1 MANQQ
6 KRTCRRRDS
15 VTGSQMTGAPTPAIP
30 LIASANPS
38 RNGSIGAQV
47 VPGPVSIATLSPTA
61 MYRPSRNGP
70 IGAEVVPGP
79 SSATPS
85 PIYRPSSTYRPSY
98 FPQSPPHRTS
108 PLVGPDT
115 ALQSPPGIRPP
126 QKQPEA
132 SALEVLTDAEA
143 TIFRQENALNDA
155 RSQASAL
162 RSKMA
167 TDRNTTKLLDHEQMQ
182 AMIDQ
187 ANSNRTSQIDCQFQ
201 VLEDDLEQVSVDL
214 EHAEGKKK
222 ALQDCKKKLARDQA
236 DLHDLRQVVG
246 AAGRNLQ
253 RQARLAGAE
262 DRLKGL
268 LDNADRML
276 AASMQSTRASQ
287 VQTRKATSAESSA
300 SPVGIA
306 RRHVVESQEPGSHG
320 QAFDPHPQQL
330 DKGKERG
337 PRSLPLEDREYDD
350 LSPDVLD
357 SPSIPSL
364 RPRIVPRSI
373 RQGPRHANFRSRRE
387 DTRSLISQKPSRAG
401 SHMDTATGQELAG
414 MLQADESQVGDHNVV
429 VQEAPATTATIAP
442 QQVETVDISTDT
454 TGQELAGMLQA
465 EVCDEMVVV
474 QEAPATTATLAPQQV
489 ETVNISTDA
498 TGQELAGML
507 QAEVCDEMVVVQ
519 EAPATTLTIAPQQV
533 ETNDMMELDD
543 ELFYSEVAKLNDES
557 FDGHMEWDKEQTH
570 VITLYN
576 KDDLAAPSQSS
587 GGHAAIAPPSLP
599 LTRSLNRV
607 IAQAVAAIPL
617 KPGLPRVRD
626 RFRVFKRRDRLV
638 GSGRPRVHRR
648 VDYLSV
654 RRVLK
659 RTADIFGSSED
670 GQPARK
676 KQKLTHT
683 AANVPEMSVPA
694 VSQPAQS
701 VHVQTEEVPTQAV
714 MSVPAVSQPTQTT
727 LESTESVEA
736 EQVSTQAVMSEP
748 AVSQPTQT
756 VLEYTQTVSTEQVP
770 TETAMSVPAVS
781 QPTQVVLEA
790 TEQVPID
797 AILGEPAVSQP
808 TQVESQE
815 DETLETVQV
824 PTEAVMSEPAVS
836 QPTQAALESTV
847 PESSVRESTT
857 LESSVFTLSGEVV
870 GAPAPSEPAP
880 TESVQTEPSSV
891 EEIPSVPAATKPTRN
906 ESDLTW
912 QTEDEL
918 VVPSPRTVTRS
929 HLDALL
935 EARAART
942 QARPSIMSSPEGL
955 QVTATSRVISTSSLV
970 ASPEDASVKNAV
982 ATGTD
987 SRAGVSKGTKRVE
1000 DAENPNCS
1008 ARQNAGEQREEMGGA
1023 APSGLQMPGA
1033 WPSDPPAVTVSD
1045 ESDMHEGSAL
1055 LRGLWTGTRRLSFGV
1070 FAMVMVILL
1079 SFPLWA
1085 GHLGHL
1091 VYALEGPE
1099 QFLEE
1104 LRWEHGYDV
1113 PIFDRI
1119 IYVLLRCFAGDRTL
1133 FG

>member
-15 VTGSQMTGAPTPAIP
+15 VTGFQMTGAPTPAIP

-38 RNGSIGAQV
+38 RNGSIGTQV

-61 MYRPSRNGP
+61 MYRPSRSGPIGAEVVPGPSSIDKLSPTAMYRPPRNGP
-70 IGAEVVPGP
+70 IGTEVVPGP

-115 ALQSPPGIRPP
+115 ALQSPSGIRPP

-143 TIFRQENALNDA
+143 TISRQENALNDA

-162 RSKMA
+162 RSQMA
-167 TDRNTTKLLDHEQMQ
+167 KDRNTTKLLDHEQMQ
-182 AMIDQ
+182 AMINQ
-187 ANSNRTSQIDCQFQ
+187 ANSNRTSQIECQFQ
-201 VLEDDLEQVSVDL
+201 VIEDDLEQVSVDL
-214 EHAEGKKK
+214 EQAEGKKK
-222 ALQDCKKKLARDQA
+222 ALRDCKEKLARDQA
-236 DLHDLRQVVG
+236 DLRDLCQVVA
-246 AAGRNLQ
+246 AAGRNQQ

-276 AASMQSTRASQ
+276 AASMQSTRVSQ
-287 VQTRKATSAESSA
+287 VQTRKASSAESSA

-337 PRSLPLEDREYDD
+337 PRSLPLEDRECDD
-350 LSPDVLD
+350 LSPDVYD
-357 SPSIPSL
+357 STGIPSL

-373 RQGPRHANFRSRRE
+373 RRGPRHANFRSRRD

-401 SHMDTATGQELAG
+401 SHIDTATGQELAG
-414 MLQADESQVGDHNVV
+414 MLQADESQVGDYNLV

-442 QQVETVDISTDT
+442 QQLETVDISTEA
-454 TGQELAGMLQA
+454 TGQELAGTLQA

-474 QEAPATTATLAPQQV
+474 QEAL
-489 ETVNISTDA
+489 
-498 TGQELAGML
+498 
-507 QAEVCDEMVVVQ
+507 
-519 EAPATTLTIAPQQV
+519 ATTLNIAPQQV

-557 FDGHMEWDKEQTH
+557 FDGHMEWDKGQTH

-617 KPGLPRVRD
+617 KPGMPRVRD

-694 VSQPAQS
+694 VSQPAQF
-701 VHVQTEEVPTQAV
+701 VH
-714 MSVPAVSQPTQTT
+714 
-727 LESTESVEA
+727 
-736 EQVSTQAVMSEP
+736 
-748 AVSQPTQT
+748 
-756 VLEYTQTVSTEQVP
+756 VSTEQVP

-790 TEQVPID
+790 TEQVPIN

-808 TQVESQE
+808 TQVASQE
-815 DETLETVQV
+815 DETLKTVHV
-824 PTEAVMSEPAVS
+824 HPEAVMSEPAVS

-847 PESSVRESTT
+847 PESTT

-891 EEIPSVPAATKPTRN
+891 EDIPSVPAATKPTRN

-918 VVPSPRTVTRS
+918 VPSPRTVTRS

-955 QVTATSRVISTSSLV
+955 QVTATSRAISTPSLV

-1000 DAENPNCS
+1000 DAETSNCS
-1008 ARQNAGEQREEMGGA
+1008 ARQNTGEQREEMGGA

-1119 IYVLLRCFAGDRTL
+1119 IYVLLRCFAGDRAL

>member
-15 VTGSQMTGAPTPAIP
+15 VTGFQMTGAPTPAIP

-38 RNGSIGAQV
+38 RNGSIGTQV

-61 MYRPSRNGP
+61 MYRPSRSGP

-115 ALQSPPGIRPP
+115 ALQSPSGIRPP

-143 TIFRQENALNDA
+143 TISRQENALNDA

-162 RSKMA
+162 RSQMA
-167 TDRNTTKLLDHEQMQ
+167 KDRNTTKLLDHEQMQ
-182 AMIDQ
+182 AMINQ
-187 ANSNRTSQIDCQFQ
+187 ANSNRTSQIECQFQ
-201 VLEDDLEQVSVDL
+201 VIEDDLEQVSVDL
-214 EHAEGKKK
+214 EQAEGKKK
-222 ALQDCKKKLARDQA
+222 ALRDCKEKLARDQA
-236 DLHDLRQVVG
+236 DLRDLCQVVA
-246 AAGRNLQ
+246 AAGRNQQ

-276 AASMQSTRASQ
+276 AASMQSTRVSQ
-287 VQTRKATSAESSA
+287 VQTRKASSAESSA

-337 PRSLPLEDREYDD
+337 PRSLPLEDRECDD
-350 LSPDVLD
+350 LSPDVYD
-357 SPSIPSL
+357 STGIPSL

-373 RQGPRHANFRSRRE
+373 RRGPRHANFRSRRD

-401 SHMDTATGQELAG
+401 SHIDTATGQELAG
-414 MLQADESQVGDHNVV
+414 MLQADESQVGDYNLV

-442 QQVETVDISTDT
+442 QQLETVDISTET

-474 QEAPATTATLAPQQV
+474 QEALATTATIAPQQV
-489 ETVNISTDA
+489 ETVDISTET

-519 EAPATTLTIAPQQV
+519 EALATTLTIAPQQV

-543 ELFYSEVAKLNDES
+543 ELFYSEVTKLNDES
-557 FDGHMEWDKEQTH
+557 FDGHMEWDKGQTH

-617 KPGLPRVRD
+617 KPGMPRVRD

-694 VSQPAQS
+694 VSQPAQF

-736 EQVSTQAVMSEP
+736 EQVSTQAVMSVP

-756 VLEYTQTVSTEQVP
+756 VLAYAETVSTEQVP

-790 TEQVPID
+790 TEQVPIN

-808 TQVESQE
+808 TQVASQE
-815 DETLETVQV
+815 DETLKTVHV
-824 PTEAVMSEPAVS
+824 PPEAVMSEPAVS

-847 PESSVRESTT
+847 PESTT

-918 VVPSPRTVTRS
+918 VPSPRTVTRS

-955 QVTATSRVISTSSLV
+955 QVTATSRAISTPSLV

-1000 DAENPNCS
+1000 DAETSNCS
-1008 ARQNAGEQREEMGGA
+1008 ARQNTGEQREEMGGA

-1119 IYVLLRCFAGDRTL
+1119 IYVLLRCFAGDRAL